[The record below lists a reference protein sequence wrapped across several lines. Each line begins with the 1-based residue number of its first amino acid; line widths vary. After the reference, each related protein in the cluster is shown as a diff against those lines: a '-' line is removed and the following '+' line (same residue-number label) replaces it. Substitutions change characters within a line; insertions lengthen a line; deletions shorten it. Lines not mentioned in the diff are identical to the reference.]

1 MKIVS
6 RIRFLT
12 LALMGGCVLS
22 LVGIATA
29 QNTATL
35 PVPRDANWVNNRHM
49 KINEAVKA
57 AEGNVDL
64 IFIGDSITD
73 AWSGP
78 GKAAW
83 AQHYGHRKAIN
94 AGIGGD
100 RTQHV
105 LWRLQNGN
113 LDGITPKLA
122 VIMIGTNNAKD
133 NKPEETAQG
142 VTEIVNYLQKR
153 LPETKILLL
162 AVFPR
167 GATVEDPLR
176 QKNAKVNQII
186 AKLDER
192 EGVTYQDIGAAFLDD
207 EGTLSKEVMPDLLH
221 LTPGAYWT
229 WAQSIESNVAKLLGD
244 DPVVAS
250 ETK

>member
-1 MKIVS
+1 MKNSS
-6 RIRFLT
+6 RIRTLT
-12 LALMGGCVLS
+12 LAMIGGCLLS
-22 LVGIATA
+22 LVGVATA

-57 AEGNVDL
+57 AEGDVDL
-64 IFIGDSITD
+64 ILIGDSITD

-83 AQHYGHRKAIN
+83 THHYGHRKAIN

-122 VIMIGTNNAKD
+122 VIMIGTNNARD
-133 NKPEETAQG
+133 NKPEETAEG

-162 AVFPR
+162 AIFPR

-186 AKLDER
+186 AKLGER
-192 EGVTYQDIGAAFLDD
+192 EGVTYQDIGSAFLDD
-207 EGTLSKEVMPDLLH
+207 KGTLSKDVMPDLLH
-221 LTPGAYWT
+221 LTPAAYWT

-244 DPVVAS
+244 EPVAAP